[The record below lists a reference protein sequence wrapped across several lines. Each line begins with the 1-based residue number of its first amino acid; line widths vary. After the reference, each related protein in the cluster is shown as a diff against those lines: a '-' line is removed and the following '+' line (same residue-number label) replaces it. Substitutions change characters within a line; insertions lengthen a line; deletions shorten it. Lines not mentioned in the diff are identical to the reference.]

1 MPGSPCWKAATVAS
15 PRSCRWPRRRC
26 IRICARAAPSS
37 KSMASSSRPRRR
49 ASVAPSRTVPVRR
62 RQRPASGRSSWQP
75 GTRPANTDLRRKHMP
90 GLHYEEFSVGQAFD
104 HEWTRTVTEMDN
116 TLFSTLTLNVQPL
129 HLDEHFSAGT
139 EFGQRIVNSLFTPG
153 LQIGMTVNDST
164 LRKIGKAD
172 WRERGGTVV

>member
-1 MPGSPCWKAATVAS
+1 
-15 PRSCRWPRRRC
+15 
-26 IRICARAAPSS
+26 
-37 KSMASSSRPRRR
+37 MASSSRPRRR

-116 TLFSTLTLNVQPL
+116 TLFSRSEEHTSELQSLMRISYAVFCLTKN
-129 HLDEHFSAGT
+129 T
-139 EFGQRIVNSLFTPG
+139 IT
-153 LQIGMTVNDST
+153 T
-164 LRKIGKAD
+164 KK
-172 WRERGGTVV
+172 